1 MAPERAVGAAW
12 DQLHQVRPAR
22 PDRLLPVTLSVLATE
37 LYTVRART
45 PRTRARLS
53 ARRTWLEQHQDQVTS
68 TRP

>member
-22 PDRLLPVTLSVLATE
+22 PDRLLPATLSVLATE

-45 PRTRARLS
+45 PRTR
-53 ARRTWLEQHQDQVTS
+53 D
-68 TRP
+68 